1 MSKQYSRYKKIV
13 HRMHEKT
20 YGYENISR
28 QPHCNDRWRQLRKL
42 YGLNPQY
49 YLAGE
54 GQNTIWMNAFE
65 EDEKHPRGLDCDQT
79 LRDNRSSYWKRKGY
93 DWMQIKHIFQKEN
106 LAEVKR
112 LRRKENLWRFCF
124 AKVILVGGI
133 KHVVRLQN

>member
-28 QPHCNDRWRQLRKL
+28 KPHCNDRWRQLRKL

-79 LRDNRSSYWKRKGY
+79 LRDNRSSYCKRKGY
-93 DWMQIKHIFQKEN
+93 DWM
-106 LAEVKR
+106 
-112 LRRKENLWRFCF
+112 
-124 AKVILVGGI
+124 
-133 KHVVRLQN
+133 

>member
-1 MSKQYSRYKKIV
+1 MSKQYPRYKKIV

-65 EDEKHPRGLDCDQT
+65 EEK
-79 LRDNRSSYWKRKGY
+79 N
-93 DWMQIKHIFQKEN
+93 
-106 LAEVKR
+106 
-112 LRRKENLWRFCF
+112 
-124 AKVILVGGI
+124 ILVDQI
-133 KHVVRLQN
+133 VIRHCEIIVVVIGNEKDTTGFR